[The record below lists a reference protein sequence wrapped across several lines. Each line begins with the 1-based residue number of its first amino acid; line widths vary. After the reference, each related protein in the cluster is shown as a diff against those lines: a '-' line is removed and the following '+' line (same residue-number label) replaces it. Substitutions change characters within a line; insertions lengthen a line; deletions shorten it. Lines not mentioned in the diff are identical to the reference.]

1 MSDLILIQKYEVF
14 LKYIDPI
21 LQNMPVKRAN
31 LKNNTENLF
40 LKQVDLLYLA
50 VVSGTPSRLNDADS
64 GLAGIRFRLRFLR
77 SIKHRNTIIKV
88 VDGVVKKTT
97 KSGFLVSRKSTVHA
111 EILLSEVGSIIGKM
125 KKGK

>member
-21 LQNMPVKRAN
+21 LQNMPAKRVN

-40 LKQVDLLYLA
+40 LKQADLLYLA

-64 GLAGIRFRLRFLR
+64 G
-77 SIKHRNTIIKV
+77 
-88 VDGVVKKTT
+88 
-97 KSGFLVSRKSTVHA
+97 
-111 EILLSEVGSIIGKM
+111 
-125 KKGK
+125 